1 MATRLVLH
9 VVDNPPIPLGEWE
22 REQCVSM
29 LGHEMDG
36 LIQDHHENSERSDNK
51 YAAQYLSDEGRILR
65 VKKFTARSRPEIT
78 SDDAASLASQ
88 LDGTDKAS
96 TMLAQQTAL
105 ALVKMMLASNQAQVQ
120 SFTQALRDRDERG
133 READERADRAREE
146 LYELRRLV
154 TEIREGE
161 IPPEEMSPAQKQFF
175 DLMNRALPILMSRL
189 GGSPQ

>member
-1 MATRLVLH
+1 MAVRLVLH
-9 VVDNPPIPLGEWE
+9 VVDTPPIPLGEWE

-29 LGHEMDG
+29 LGHEIDG
-36 LIQDHHENSERSDNK
+36 LIQDHHENSDRSDNK
-51 YAAQYLSDEGRILR
+51 YAAQYLSAEGRILR
-65 VKKFTARSRPEIT
+65 VKTFTARSRPEIT

-120 SFTQALRDRDERG
+120 SFVQSIRDRDERT
-133 READERADRAREE
+133 RDAEERADRAREE
-146 LYELRRLV
+146 MHELRRLV

-161 IPPEEMSPAQKQFF
+161 PPLEEMSPAQKQFF
-175 DLMNRALPILMSRL
+175 DLMNRALPLIVSRM
-189 GGSPQ
+189 GGAS

>member
-9 VVDNPPIPLGEWE
+9 VVDSPPIPLGEWE

-65 VKKFTARSRPEIT
+65 VKTFTARSRPEIT

-120 SFTQALRDRDERG
+120 SFVQIVRERDERA
-133 READERADRAREE
+133 REAEERGDRARED
-146 LYELRRLV
+146 LFELRRLV

-161 IPPEEMSPAQKQFF
+161 PPPEEMTPAQKQFF
-175 DLMNRALPILMSRL
+175 DLMNRALPLLMARMS
-189 GGSPQ
+189 GAS

>member
-1 MATRLVLH
+1 
-9 VVDNPPIPLGEWE
+9 
-22 REQCVSM
+22 
-29 LGHEMDG
+29 
-36 LIQDHHENSERSDNK
+36 
-51 YAAQYLSDEGRILR
+51 
-65 VKKFTARSRPEIT
+65 VKTFTARSRPEIT